1 MIGILTF
8 IKALTFAGTIL
19 ALAAPASAERFVIDG
34 DELFSACV
42 TSVEAK
48 DDARHSI
55 CTGYVWGVADMDLD
69 FKNCTA
75 LRQIHGKQMRE
86 VVTNYVKAHP
96 EHRDFP
102 GAVQVRL
109 ALFAAFCPSTKLTIP
124 GLLNE

>member
-1 MIGILTF
+1 MVGIVTF
-8 IKALTFAGTIL
+8 IKALTLAGSVL
-19 ALAAPASAERFVIDG
+19 ALAAPASAAERFVIQG
-34 DELFSACV
+34 DELFDACV
-42 TSVEAK
+42 TGVEAK

-75 LRQIHGKQMRE
+75 QRQIHGKQMRE

-96 EHRDFP
+96 EHRDLP

-109 ALFAAFCPSTKLTIP
+109 ALFAAFCPSTKLTIS
-124 GLLNE
+124 GVVE

>member
-8 IKALTFAGTIL
+8 IKALTFAGSVL

-34 DELFSACV
+34 NELFSACV

-55 CTGYVWGVADMDLD
+55 CTGYVWGVADMDSD

-75 LRQIHGKQMRE
+75 QRQIHGKQMRE

-96 EHRDFP
+96 EHRDLP
-102 GAVQVRL
+102 GAVQVKL
-109 ALFAAFCPSTKLTIP
+109 ALFGAFCPNTKLNIS
-124 GLLNE
+124 GVVE